1 MINIFNNSKI
11 NFISKFKV
19 CILLSLI
26 CIISGLLFFILKG
39 PDLGIDFK
47 GGTELIVDTGN
58 YDSNDYT
65 LKNKIPIFLSQYNID
80 ISRIKSYGTKKIQL
94 LFDTTDFNK
103 ETINQK
109 VLEFGDGSLKVLSY
123 NKIGSTISSELTN
136 NALQALLIAILLIG
150 FYIIIRFDWYSA
162 LGSIVAII
170 HDILI
175 VISILMF
182 FSYQFDINIIAA
194 FLIIIGYSLN
204 DTIVVFDRM
213 RENLEEYSNMELYQ
227 IINLSLNETLSRTT
241 ITSLT
246 TLFVLFSLFLFG
258 GSSLGGLSFSLIIGI
273 ISGTYSSIFIATP
286 IMMFL
291 REKYY
296 TEENIKEE
304 EWQ

>member
-1 MINIFNNSKI
+1 MH
-11 NFISKFKV
+11 
-19 CILLSLI
+19 
-26 CIISGLLFFILKG
+26 
-39 PDLGIDFK
+39 
-47 GGTELIVDTGN
+47 
-58 YDSNDYT
+58 
-65 LKNKIPIFLSQYNID
+65 
-80 ISRIKSYGTKKIQL
+80 
-94 LFDTTDFNK
+94 
-103 ETINQK
+103 QK
-109 VLEFGDGSLKVLSY
+109 VIEFGDGSLKVLSY

-175 VISILMF
+175 VISFLMF

-213 RENLEEYSNMELYQ
+213 RENLEEYSKMELYE

-246 TLFVLFSLFLFG
+246 TLFVLISLFLFG

-273 ISGTYSSIFIATP
+273 ISGTYSSIFVATP

-291 REKYY
+291 RKKYY
-296 TEENIKEE
+296 KEENIKEE